1 MNDQEKWLKQMAD
14 LQQQYWNGVRDMAG
28 QAIGQA
34 APPAANTPWQDGL
47 DAWNR
52 SMGAAGGGLGGAG
65 FGAPAFGASPFG
77 TAGFGVPGFGGN
89 ASVGGQGGFGQNDVV
104 ERMLAHGKQYLELLQ
119 GMATGGGFQSG
130 PQFDPRK
137 WIEEMRTLHERFGQG
152 VMGGNLGTVP
162 WFGGIDQA
170 QIEQMVKSFTGSPM
184 RGMQQEWQAALGVP
198 AFGLAREQ
206 QERSQTLL
214 RDWLDYQVT
223 TSRYND
229 LMMKSTART
238 FDVLEGKLAQREE
251 PGRQI
256 ESARALYDLWIDAAE
271 DAFAE
276 IAMSPEY
283 RSIYGELVNGQ
294 MKVRAGLNGEIER
307 MGAQF
312 GLPTRTEV
320 DSLSKQV
327 HELKRELRRRSSA
340 TVTAPTTSS
349 NDRGAG
355 AASSSRTPAPVTR
368 LSAVRT
374 APAGNAPAAKAAKAK
389 PVGPRKP
396 AAKKSKAAAAKR
408 VPAAQ
413 DEKARRTA
421 PLVAPAPASK
431 TSPAKA
437 TRSPSAAKRPSP
449 ALAKKNRGNDD
460 MPMIQSTARKTAS
473 RS

>member
-28 QAIGQA
+28 QAVGQNP
-34 APPAANTPWQDGL
+34 PPAANTPWQNGL

-52 SMGAAGGGLGGAG
+52 AMGAAPGGGG
-65 FGAPAFGASPFG
+65 FGAPAFGATPFG
-77 TAGFGVPGFGGN
+77 TAGFGVPGFGGS
-89 ASVGGQGGFGQNDVV
+89 ASVGGQGGFGQNEVV

-119 GMATGGGFQSG
+119 GMATGQGFQSG
-130 PQFDPRK
+130 PTFDPRK
-137 WIEEMRTLHERFGQG
+137 WIGEMRSLHERYGES
-152 VMGGNLGTVP
+152 VMGANLGSVP

-170 QIEQMVKSFTGSPM
+170 QIEQMVKSFTGSPL

-198 AFGLAREQ
+198 AFGLAREH
-206 QERSQTLL
+206 QERGQTLL

-223 TSRYND
+223 TQRYND
-229 LMMKSTART
+229 LMMKSTQRT

-271 DAFAE
+271 ESFAE

-320 DSLSKQV
+320 DSLAKQV
-327 HELKRELRRRSSA
+327 HDLKRELRRVSSA
-340 TVTAPTTSS
+340 AAGPATASS
-349 NDRGAG
+349 DRGSG
-355 AASSSRTPAPVTR
+355 RTSAMRSPAPVTR
-368 LSAVRT
+368 LDTARNARSGTVTASKAGKTKKSA
-374 APAGNAPAAKAAKAK
+374 
-389 PVGPRKP
+389 PRKP
-396 AAKKSKAAAAKR
+396 AAAKSASAAKAAPGVASDNSRRSVAA
-408 VPAAQ
+408 PS
-413 DEKARRTA
+413 RT
-421 PLVAPAPASK
+421 
-431 TSPAKA
+431 
-437 TRSPSAAKRPSP
+437 SAAKRARATP
-449 ALAKKNRGNDD
+449 AAKRSAPAPVPTKKAARANDD
-460 MPMIQSTARKTAS
+460 MPVIQSTARTTAS

>member
-28 QAIGQA
+28 QAAGQNP
-34 APPAANTPWQDGL
+34 PPASNTPWQNGL

-52 SMGAAGGGLGGAG
+52 AMGAASGGSG
-65 FGAPAFGASPFG
+65 FGAPAFGAAPFG

-89 ASVGGQGGFGQNDVV
+89 ASVGGQGGFGQNEVV

-119 GMATGGGFQSG
+119 GMATGQGFQSG
-130 PQFDPRK
+130 PNFDPRK
-137 WIEEMRTLHERFGQG
+137 WIGEMRSLHERFGES
-152 VMGGNLGTVP
+152 VMGANLGSVP
-162 WFGGIDQA
+162 WFGGIDQT
-170 QIEQMVKSFTGSPM
+170 QIEQMVKSFTGSPL

-198 AFGLAREQ
+198 AFGLAREH

-223 TSRYND
+223 TQRYND
-229 LMMKSTART
+229 LMMKSTQRT
-238 FDVLEGKLAQREE
+238 FDVLESKLAQREE

-271 DAFAE
+271 ESFAE

-320 DSLSKQV
+320 DSLAKQV
-327 HELKRELRRRSSA
+327 HDLKRELRRVSSA
-340 TVTAPTTSS
+340 AVGPSTSS
-349 NDRGAG
+349 NDRGADT
-355 AASSSRTPAPVTR
+355 SSTRPPAPVAR
-368 LSAVRT
+368 LAAVR
-374 APAGNAPAAKAAKAK
+374 
-389 PVGPRKP
+389 
-396 AAKKSKAAAAKR
+396 
-408 VPAAQ
+408 
-413 DEKARRTA
+413 KARSGI
-421 PLVAPAPASK
+421 APASK
-431 TSPAKA
+431 TGRTNASAARK
-437 TRSPSAAKRPSP
+437 SPSTKSAPAGKPASSAGSDTRRRSAPPPSRTAAAKRSRPVP
-449 ALAKKNRGNDD
+449 ATKRPATTTPVATKKGSRAGDD
-460 MPMIQSTARKTAS
+460 TPVIQSTARTTAS